1 MVHMETT
8 GSAIFGNNNFCD
20 DENSLQGEHADL
32 QHAIR
37 WLVFGFH
44 RGFKSFQINLRTLKL
59 LT

>member
-1 MVHMETT
+1 MAHMETT

-20 DENSLQGEHADL
+20 DENSFQGEHADL
-32 QHAIR
+32 QQFV
-37 WLVFGFH
+37 VFGFH